1 MTLQEFVKIKYWDKF
16 IDLKKVSKEYKQ
28 NEKDK
33 KRYYVLKGKWE
44 TNTFE
49 FLDLK
54 NSIIW

>member
-33 KRYYVLKGKWE
+33 KRYYVLKNKWE

-49 FLDLK
+49 FLNLK

>member
-28 NEKDK
+28 NEKDT